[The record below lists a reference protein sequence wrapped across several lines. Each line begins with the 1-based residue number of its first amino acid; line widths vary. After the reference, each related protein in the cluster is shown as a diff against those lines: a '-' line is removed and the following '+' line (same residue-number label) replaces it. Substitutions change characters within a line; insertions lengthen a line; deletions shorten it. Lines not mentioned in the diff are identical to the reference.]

1 MKKIFILAGV
11 VLLFVLLLT
20 AWLFIID
27 FNIFAETLGEG
38 AKEAALDEKS
48 RFIGTW
54 ETQYIEV
61 DDRFVGYSGVY
72 IFSAD
77 GTGLIGGLVCTW
89 DISDDK
95 LVTHY

>member
-1 MKKIFILAGV
+1 MQKIFILAGV

-48 RFIGTW
+48 RFIGT
-54 ETQYIEV
+54 
-61 DDRFVGYSGVY
+61 
-72 IFSAD
+72 
-77 GTGLIGGLVCTW
+77 
-89 DISDDK
+89 
-95 LVTHY
+95 